1 MLAANVF
8 ADPFQR
14 IFSSVSSEISN
25 LWFESTH
32 HIARGIDD
40 VAAKGF
46 NGVGLTVQGCRKSR
60 GVGV

>member
-1 MLAANVF
+1 MLAANMF
-8 ADPFQR
+8 TDSLQRPFGR
-14 IFSSVSSEISN
+14 VGSEICN